1 MAVLCLGC
9 SAAKDSARVI
19 KVDAPFSGISV
30 GGNVKVDYTP
40 SAKVSIKAT
49 GNSEALATLKAYVKG
64 GTLYL
69 YTDNEGRF
77 SHLRDNKVE
86 VVMTA
91 PAMKDFQTH
100 GNAGLDVLSS
110 SGINGSL
117 EISTSGNSGI
127 EFHQALSCKRI
138 EINTSGNSS
147 VELEGATTCTTFRAN
162 TSGNSSVE
170 AVSVTADV
178 VNLDSS
184 GNSEI
189 DVRLNGA
196 GKVDAT
202 ASGNSEIK
210 IPGTAR
216 SKNVHTS
223 GFAEIKTN
231 D

>member
-19 KVDAPFSGISV
+19 KVNAPFSGISV

-69 YTDNEGRF
+69 YTANEGRF

-147 VELEGATTCTTFRAN
+147 VEAE
-162 TSGNSSVE
+162 
-170 AVSVTADV
+170 SVTADV
-178 VNLDSS
+178 VKLDSS
-184 GNSEI
+184 GNSDIE
-189 DVRLNGA
+189 VRLKGA

-216 SKNVHTS
+216 SKNIHTS
-223 GFAEIKTN
+223 GFAEVKTN

>member
-69 YTDNEGRF
+69 YTANEGRF

-91 PAMKDFQTH
+91 PAMKDFETH

-127 EFHQALSCKRI
+127 EFHHALSCKKI

-147 VELEGATTCTTFRAN
+147 VEAE
-162 TSGNSSVE
+162 
-170 AVSVTADV
+170 SVTADV

-189 DVRLNGA
+189 DVRLKGA
-196 GKVDAT
+196 CKVDAT

-216 SKNVHTS
+216 SKNIHTS